1 MNIPGALVIAVA
13 ILALALAIASF
24 GVQFADELAD
34 SVSSPDNG
42 TETPATSFS
51 SDVAEDFGRV
61 FEVWDILKRDSY
73 AANTLDSTELS
84 RGAVRGMLEALD
96 DPHAAYLTQSQVQAE
111 REGFRGAFEGIG
123 AEVTMRN
130 GRITIVAPIPDTPA
144 EEAGIRPGDVILR
157 IDGESTLGIS
167 LQEAVNKIRGPRG
180 EPVEIEVVRQH
191 GGEPVT
197 LTIVRGEIHVRS
209 VRLRMLVG
217 GLAHLRVTSFAET
230 TADEVREALEQ
241 VRDFEAAG
249 LILDVRNNPG
259 GLLQSV
265 VDVTSHFL
273 EDGLVLY
280 EMDGRGQ
287 RRDWPVN
294 EGGLATEIPMVVLIN
309 EGSAS
314 GGEVLAGALLDQG
327 RATTIGAKTFGKG
340 SVNTLRE
347 LRDGTGMY
355 FTIARWFTE
364 SGLAIE
370 GEGVEPDILQE
381 QPEDGSEDLQLDKA
395 IEVLQGMVRAQE

>member
-1 MNIPGALVIAVA
+1 MKIPNTAPIVVA
-13 ILALALAIASF
+13 ILALAVAIASF
-24 GVQFADELAD
+24 GVQFADDLAD
-34 SVSSPDNG
+34 KVSPPRA
-42 TETPATSFS
+42 ETTTLPSE
-51 SDVAEDFGRV
+51 VADDFGRV
-61 FEVWDILKRDSY
+61 FEVWDILKRDSFGSG
-73 AANTLDSTELS
+73 TLDAAELS

-96 DPHAAYLTQSQVQAE
+96 DPYAVYLTQSQVQAE
-111 REGFRGAFEGIG
+111 REGFSGAFEGIG

-130 GRITIVAPIPDTPA
+130 GRIIIVAPIPDTPA
-144 EEAGIRPGDVILR
+144 DEAGIRPGDVILR
-157 IDGESTLGIS
+157 INGESTQGIS

-180 EPVEIEVVRQH
+180 EPVELEVVHQQ

-197 LTIVRGEIHVRS
+197 VTIVRDDIHVRS
-209 VRLRMLVG
+209 AKLRMLVG
-217 GLAHLRVTSFAET
+217 GLAHLRLTSFAET

-241 VRDFEAAG
+241 VRDFEARG

-259 GLLQSV
+259 GLLRSV

-273 EDGLVLY
+273 EGGLVLY
-280 EMDGRGQ
+280 EMDGRGV
-287 RRDWPVN
+287 RRDWPVKEN
-294 EGGLATEIPMVVLIN
+294 GLATEIPLVILIN

-314 GGEVLAGALLDQG
+314 GGEVLAGALLDRG
-327 RATTIGAKTFGKG
+327 RATAIGTKTFGKG

-370 GEGVEPDILQE
+370 GEGVEPDIIQE

-395 IEVLQGMVRAQE
+395 IEVLEGMVRARE

>member
-1 MNIPGALVIAVA
+1 MKIPNTAPIVVA
-13 ILALALAIASF
+13 ILALAVAIASF
-24 GVQFADELAD
+24 GVQFADDLAD
-34 SVSSPDNG
+34 KVSPPRA
-42 TETPATSFS
+42 ETTTLPSE
-51 SDVAEDFGRV
+51 VADDFGRV
-61 FEVWDILKRDSY
+61 FEVWDILKRDFFGSG
-73 AANTLDSTELS
+73 TLDAAELS

-96 DPHAAYLTQSQVQAE
+96 DPYAAYLTQSQVQAE
-111 REGFRGAFEGIG
+111 REGFSGAFEGIG

-144 EEAGIRPGDVILR
+144 DEAGIRPGDVILR
-157 IDGESTLGIS
+157 INGESTQGIS

-180 EPVEIEVVRQH
+180 EPVELEVVHQQ

-197 LTIVRGEIHVRS
+197 VTIVRDEIHVRS
-209 VRLRMLVG
+209 AKLRMLVG
-217 GLAHLRVTSFAET
+217 GLAHLRLTSFAET

-241 VRDFEAAG
+241 VRDFEARG

-259 GLLQSV
+259 GLLRSV

-273 EDGLVLY
+273 EGGLVLY
-280 EMDGRGQ
+280 EMDGRGV
-287 RRDWPVN
+287 RRDWPVKEN
-294 EGGLATEIPMVVLIN
+294 GLATEIPLVILIN

-314 GGEVLAGALLDQG
+314 GGEVLAGALLDRG
-327 RATTIGAKTFGKG
+327 RATAIGTKTFGKG

-370 GEGVEPDILQE
+370 GEGVEPDIIQE
-381 QPEDGSEDLQLDKA
+381 QPDDGSEDLQLDKA
-395 IEVLQGMVRAQE
+395 IEVLEGMVRARE